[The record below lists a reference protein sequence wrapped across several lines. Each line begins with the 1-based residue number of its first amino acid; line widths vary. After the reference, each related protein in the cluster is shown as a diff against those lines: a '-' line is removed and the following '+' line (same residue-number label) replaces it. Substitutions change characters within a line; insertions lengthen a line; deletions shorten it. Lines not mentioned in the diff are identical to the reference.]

1 MKFKNKN
8 LSVIAYANGF
18 TLWSYDDSELTLSEI
33 LEKDFFKDV
42 WTLMAVGDMILV
54 ISKDCSAQIAV
65 TKIDKQSVET
75 KPMSKVE
82 F

>member
-1 MKFKNKN
+1 MNFKNKN

-18 TLWSYDDSELTLSEI
+18 TLWGYDDKELTLSEI

-42 WTLMAVGDMILV
+42 WALMAIGDMILV
-54 ISKDCSAQIAV
+54 ISKDCSAQITV